1 MKTLKIIFIIFS
13 YLSSLFYLTD
23 LKNLLYSLRYNPPL
37 TSVLWMAF
45 PITLINTIILFFKGP
60 YDFQWN
66 IKLINILNQWSKN
79 ITRNLLFFHFIFE
92 LIIFIFFCYLS
103 PLASFFIML
112 CLHFISLNNFIGLLF
127 LPVGLFFAIIS
138 NTYFKIKKSITNEK
152 Q

>member
-66 IKLINILNQWSKN
+66 IK
-79 ITRNLLFFHFIFE
+79 FE

-103 PLASFFIML
+103 TLASFFIML